1 MEIQRFYSRRSSDCF
16 RRVYFKS
23 EGSGRPSPFQL
34 LPNPFRLPHGV
45 PPLQSEIVLGTP
57 GQALPVPTSHRQTSS
72 QQFRSTL
79 FVNSEAMAVPAN
91 SLRHI
96 WRTVKALRESAVQQ
110 ILRTFWRAQPIAEQP
125 GAVSTGTP
133 SLLRKVRAS
142 AAQKSDGS
150 SESCSVRPAARKHT
164 GRCPEAS

>member
-1 MEIQRFYSRRSSDCF
+1 M
-16 RRVYFKS
+16 YFKS

-45 PPLQSEIVLGTP
+45 PPLQSESVLGAP

-72 QQFRSTL
+72 QQFGAKL
-79 FVNSEAMAVPAN
+79 FIYIQALAVPAK

-96 WRTVKALRESAVQQ
+96 WRTVKALWESVIRQ
-110 ILRTFWRAQPIAEQP
+110 ILRTFWRAQPI
-125 GAVSTGTP
+125 VSTGTP

-142 AAQKSDGS
+142 AASRFPIQCETPSLLRK
-150 SESCSVRPAARKHT
+150 VMAARK
-164 GRCPEAS
+164 AAV